1 MEKVSEMKTTYWF
14 VDKNVDYVNGYPQ
27 VKEAAELL
35 TNNEVVAFPTETVY
49 GLGANACS
57 DEATAKIFA
66 AKGRPSD
73 NPLIVHI
80 ADPQQLKQLVEEIP
94 RQAEKLMTAFWPGPL
109 TIILKKKQGVFAD
122 NVTAGLDTVA
132 IRMPDHPLAL
142 RLIRESHLPLAA
154 PSANRSGKPS
164 PTSAKHVL
172 DDLDGQVAGVLDGGE
187 TGVGVESTVVDC
199 TTDIPVIL
207 RPGGITKEDLE
218 VVIGE
223 VAIDPALKNANEQP
237 KSPGMK
243 YKHYAPNAPMI
254 LVDGSREWIQQQ
266 IDQERAKGK
275 KVGLL
280 TTEEATDLYEA
291 DVILPCGNRTDLTTV
306 AHSLYD
312 VLRAFNEVDVDIIF
326 SEAFPYE
333 GVGLAVMNRLEKA
346 ASHQWRKQKES

>member
-1 MEKVSEMKTTYWF
+1 MKTVYWD
-14 VDKNVDYVNGYPQ
+14 VDKNVDDDHIYPQ

-35 TNNEVVAFPTETVY
+35 INNEVVAFPTETVY

-57 DEATAKIFA
+57 NEATAKIFA

-80 ADPQQLKQLVEEIP
+80 ADQQQLQQLVEQIP
-94 RQAEKLMTAFWPGPL
+94 SQADKLMTAFWPGPL
-109 TIILKKKQGVFAD
+109 TLIFKKKQGVLAD
-122 NVTAGLDTVA
+122 NVTAGLETVA

-142 RLIRESHLPLAA
+142 QLIRASQLPLAA

-172 DDLDGQVAGVLDGGE
+172 DDLDGQVAGILDGGE

-199 TTDIPVIL
+199 TTEIPVIL
-207 RPGGITKEDLE
+207 RPGGITKEELE
-218 VVIGE
+218 AVVGE
-223 VAIDPALKNANEQP
+223 VLLDPALKNVNERP

-254 LVDGSREWIQQQ
+254 LLDGSREWIQQQ
-266 IDQERAKGK
+266 INDERAQGK

-280 TTEEATDLYEA
+280 TTEEDASFYEA
-291 DVILPCGNRTDLTTV
+291 DTILPCGSRLDLTTV

-312 VLRAFNEVDVDIIF
+312 VLRAFNDMKVEVIF
-326 SEAFPYE
+326 SEVFPYE

>member
-1 MEKVSEMKTTYWF
+1 MKTTYWF
-14 VDKNVDYVNGYPQ
+14 VDKNVDCVNSYPQ

-57 DEATAKIFA
+57 NEATAKIFA

-94 RQAEKLMTAFWPGPL
+94 RQAERLMTAFWPGPL
-109 TIILKKKQGVFAD
+109 TIIFKKKQGVFAD

-142 RLIRESHLPLAA
+142 QLIRESQLPLAA

-172 DDLDGQVAGVLDGGE
+172 DDLDGQVAGILDGGE

-207 RPGGITKEDLE
+207 RPGGITKEELE
-218 VVIGE
+218 VVVGE
-223 VAIDPALKNANEQP
+223 VTLDPALKNANEQP

-243 YKHYAPNAPMI
+243 YKHYAPNAPLI

-266 IDQERAKGK
+266 IDQERMEGK
-275 KVGLL
+275 KVGVL
-280 TTEEATDLYEA
+280 TTEEMASLYEA

-326 SEAFPYE
+326 SEVFPYE
-333 GVGLAVMNRLEKA
+333 GVGLAIMNRLEKA
-346 ASHQWRKQKES
+346 ASHQWRKQKEN

>member
-1 MEKVSEMKTTYWF
+1 MKTIYWT
-14 VDKNVDYVNGYPQ
+14 VDKNVDDVRNYPQ

-57 DEATAKIFA
+57 NEATAKIFV

-80 ADPQQLKQLVEEIP
+80 ADQQQLKQLVEQIP
-94 RQAEKLMTAFWPGPL
+94 NQAEKLMTAFWPGPL
-109 TIILKKKQGVFAD
+109 TIIFKKKQGMLAD

-132 IRMPDHPLAL
+132 IRVPDHPLAL
-142 RLIRESHLPLAA
+142 RLIRESQLPLAA
-154 PSANRSGKPS
+154 PSANCSGKPS

-172 DDLDGQVAGVLDGGE
+172 DDLNGKVAGILDGGE

-207 RPGGITKEDLE
+207 RPGGITKEELE
-218 VVIGE
+218 AVVGE
-223 VAIDPALKNANEQP
+223 VTLDPALKNANEQP

-254 LVDGSREWIQQQ
+254 LLDGSREWLQQQ
-266 IDQERAKGK
+266 IDQERAQGK

-280 TTEEATDLYEA
+280 TTEEATTFYKA
-291 DVILPCGNRTDLTTV
+291 DVILPCGNRADLTTI

-312 VLRAFNEVDVDIIF
+312 VLRAFNEADVDIIF
-326 SEAFPYE
+326 SEVFPYE
-333 GVGLAVMNRLEKA
+333 GVGLAIMNRLEKA